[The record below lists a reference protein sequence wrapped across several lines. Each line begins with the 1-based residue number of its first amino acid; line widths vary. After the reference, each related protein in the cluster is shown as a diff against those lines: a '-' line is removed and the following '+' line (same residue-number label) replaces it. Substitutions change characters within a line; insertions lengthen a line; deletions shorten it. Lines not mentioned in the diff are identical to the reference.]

1 MVLMNV
7 WQWELGYED
16 NLLIHNVRMLG
27 LKVEIVDNPFVFHQY
42 HYGVKA
48 FTFDQELYNQTAA
61 KCKEIQALRQFRAEH
76 LITPDL

>member
-1 MVLMNV
+1 MG
-7 WQWELGYED
+7 LGYED

-27 LKVEIVDNPFVFHQY
+27 LKVEIIDDPYVFHQY

-48 FTFDQELYNQTAA
+48 FTFDQDLYNRTA
-61 KCKEIQALRQFRAEH
+61 KYSSEIQALRQYRAEL